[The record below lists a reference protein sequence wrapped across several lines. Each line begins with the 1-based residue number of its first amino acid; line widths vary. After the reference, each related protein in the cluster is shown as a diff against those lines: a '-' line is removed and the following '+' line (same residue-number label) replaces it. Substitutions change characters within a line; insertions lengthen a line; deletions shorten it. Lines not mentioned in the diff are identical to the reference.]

1 MSSDIDFQHLVI
13 PQTSLDMPTFKI
25 INITNF
31 IQELKLSCD
40 EYNKIRDD
48 YNNLKLK
55 NHYLQ
60 DTNEKLFLTIDNMKI
75 QYSELETKL
84 NEHII
89 EIQQLNKSILEKQQY
104 IDYYNT
110 QEMTKLFNSKMQLLN
125 NYKILQTNYSSLF
138 GTYNKLLTSTK
149 NNETNIKNLEDEIN
163 ILKTK
168 NNILTTQN
176 NDLIDKNNNFQ
187 NEISKLILENQ
198 QLPKW

>member
-13 PQTSLDMPTFKI
+13 PQTSLDMPNFKI
-25 INITNF
+25 ININNF
-31 IQELKLSCD
+31 IQELTLSCE

-89 EIQQLNKSILEKQQY
+89 EIQQLNKSIVEKQQY

-110 QEMTKLFNSKMQLLN
+110 QEMTKLFNSKIQLLN
-125 NYKILQTNYSSLF
+125 NYKILQTNYSRLF

-163 ILKTK
+163 ILKT
-168 NNILTTQN
+168 QN

-187 NEISKLILENQ
+187 NEINKLILENQ